1 MQYKV
6 ETIIKKVLFWEELSK
21 ERQEEE
27 YKKVLESE
35 RSYYSFSDMF
45 YNDYL
50 YELKDLQEKYDLNI
64 EPIYSDGS
72 QHGLLGFKSLDSN
85 YDDSLVRYKGE
96 DFYFEIDRLDNI
108 KVFNNIDDEDNED
121 MKKLTKQLE
130 DKIKSFIEDFMKI
143 YNVYQEYFMYGYCKA
158 FEDFVK
164 QDLEENDYE
173 YEENV
178 ESFVKVLT
186 K

>member
-6 ETIIKKVLFWEELSK
+6 ETTITKVLFWEELSK

-27 YKKVLESE
+27 YKKALESE
-35 RSYYSFSDMF
+35 SLYYSFSDMF
-45 YNDYL
+45 YSDYL
-50 YELKDLQEKYDLNI
+50 YELKGLQEKHNLNI
-64 EPIYSDGS
+64 EPVYSDGS
-72 QHGLLGFKSLDSN
+72 QHYLIGFRGLDSKSDKSYISFEN
-85 YDDSLVRYKGE
+85 E
-96 DFYFEIDRLDNI
+96 DFYFETDRKNNV
-108 KVFNNIDDEDNED
+108 KVFISIYDEDNENV
-121 MKKLTKQLE
+121 KQLSKQLE
-130 DKIKSFIEDFMKI
+130 DKIKLFIDDFMNI
-143 YNVYQEYFMYGYCKA
+143 YNMYQEYFMYGYCQA

-164 QDLEENDYE
+164 QDLESNDYE

>member
-6 ETIIKKVLFWEELSK
+6 ETTITKVLFWKELSK

-27 YKKVLESE
+27 YKKALESE
-35 RSYYSFSDMF
+35 SLYYSFSDMF

-50 YELKDLQEKYDLNI
+50 YELKDLQEKHSLNI
-64 EPIYSDGS
+64 EPVYSDGS
-72 QHGLLGFKSLDSN
+72 QHYLIGFCGLDSKSDKSYISFQN
-85 YDDSLVRYKGE
+85 E
-96 DFYFEIDRLDNI
+96 DFYFETDRKNNV
-108 KVFNNIDDEDNED
+108 KVFISIYDEDNENV
-121 MKKLTKQLE
+121 KQLSKQLE
-130 DKIKSFIEDFMKI
+130 DKIKSFIDDFMNI
-143 YNVYQEYFMYGYCKA
+143 YNVYQEYFMYGYCQA

-178 ESFVKVLT
+178 ESFTKVLT